1 MIRFYGKKNLGV
13 FTAFTMACLLTC
25 LFVIY
30 KSNIYV
36 DADNSNLSDY
46 KQIVYDQDSG
56 LGTSE
61 INCIYQEQSG
71 YIWIGTDGGLYRFN
85 GSDFKLYSLWDTDKQ
100 DVYCINDLFQDS
112 MGRFWIA
119 TNNYGLFY
127 LSDGTI
133 KHFDRDYYDG
143 IKSINDVCEGPNGE
157 IYIATAYGLYSA
169 DVEGLSLIRNE
180 QIGKQ
185 NISAITVSGE
195 KVWGIYGGYNIFSVD
210 ASGNVISQKSNDYTK
225 EELSTISSDDSGNI
239 YIGTFGY
246 DVIKMQDFDGFSIL
260 SAKYE
265 GINTILAKGNRVYV
279 CTDGGVGYFKNDN
292 SFSSLKK
299 LSIDNYIKDMIIDYE
314 GNYWFASKRSGIL
327 YMAKGK
333 FVNLNRKFGIPE
345 NMTNTVCVTND
356 GETYIGTDEG
366 LYVLDKNNK
375 VKRSDDDPIIKK
387 FDNTS
392 IRDII
397 CDSSGNMW
405 FATYGRNGLIKV
417 NKNKNVELINRSADR
432 ISNRVN
438 CVLELNN
445 GDIAVGT
452 EDGISI
458 ISNAL
463 KVKKSY
469 NYEDGVESLN
479 ISCLYQDDDG
489 VLYAGS
495 EGGGLYCIKN
505 GEVKSYTEQDGLN
518 SNFVTAI
525 AKGENGLWIGTNNGL
540 SYFDDTV
547 RSISNIDFSN
557 SIYSLFLKEDR
568 LYIIGSKGYISATEK
583 ELLGTKPLT
592 ERYYSTG
599 DGIEAPITFK
609 SKNFFDGKVCYI
621 CTNKGVSTLDT
632 EEIYTND
639 VSPRVTVSE
648 IEVEVD
654 GESTDVHLI
663 NNTLQIPA
671 KAKKVEI
678 SFAVLTF
685 SNRENLKVRYQLKGY
700 DTEPE
705 YLTGNDILQAVYPEL
720 KGGEYEFVVSASN
733 GDGIESEQSFSFKII
748 KEEGILELK
757 VVRYSLVIL
766 VALVILL
773 TMFIALRLQRKVA
786 GKSRELEDL
795 AKAHENIVKSSSAKT
810 DYLANMSNEI
820 KLPINAMISSA
831 NNILKEG
838 SADENTEKDLREI
851 INSGQNVLGKVDETI
866 LLARLE
872 SGAEAVVS
880 EPYSIT
886 TLICDLSDKML
897 NSLSEQPIKF
907 LVDLG
912 ENIPDILIGD
922 FDKIKTVLNII
933 LDNAMK
939 FTKEGS
945 ITLSV
950 DCYKFSDEEDDNVS
964 LVFSIS
970 DTGIGITEERLEH
983 IFEIYYVDEAKKVVD
998 MTGNGISLSIAKK
1011 ITDILGGEIAV
1022 ESTAGAGTTFTVS
1035 ISQEMPDVNGKPIP
1049 LNENTIDRIS
1059 REEAEKMWAPDLH
1072 VLLVDDV
1079 EISRNVALDVISAM
1093 EIKCDTASS
1102 GLSAIDMVMNNDYDL
1117 VFMDIAMPVMNGIDS
1132 LKEIRDLS
1140 GKKYKTL
1147 PVVAMS
1153 EDVIGKNREDII
1165 SEGFAD
1171 VVLKPFD
1178 ITVLAGIL
1186 QKHVD
1191 PLKIKFRSNDVTQ
1204 YISESRYS
1212 EGLKKLEDFFDVA
1225 GVLERIGGSIDVYN
1239 RILTTFYNQNK
1250 NANAE
1255 LRARFNNDYRGF
1267 RNKIHNIRNG
1277 CQNIGAVE
1285 AAEITLRIENAIN
1298 LGNKSYVRE
1307 NMNLVFDCVKV
1318 INEYIEEYLAFI
1330 EKAKGVTD
1338 EEYAAKHKNSSATSI
1353 PGDLGLPVEEE
1364 EPAFKESEELKDI
1377 GNLDDS
1383 PELGDEDVSEE
1394 PILEE
1399 EPEEEFDD
1407 QSQIININKLRVMRE
1422 ATYVEDLNLI
1432 KSMYQEIS
1440 DGLYGSEDI
1449 EFLKVLGESIEKKD
1463 LVEINDLLGTYISL
1477 KSSL

>member
-1 MIRFYGKKNLGV
+1 
-13 FTAFTMACLLTC
+13 
-25 LFVIY
+25 
-30 KSNIYV
+30 
-36 DADNSNLSDY
+36 
-46 KQIVYDQDSG
+46 
-56 LGTSE
+56 
-61 INCIYQEQSG
+61 
-71 YIWIGTDGGLYRFN
+71 
-85 GSDFKLYSLWDTDKQ
+85 
-100 DVYCINDLFQDS
+100 
-112 MGRFWIA
+112 
-119 TNNYGLFY
+119 
-127 LSDGTI
+127 
-133 KHFDRDYYDG
+133 
-143 IKSINDVCEGPNGE
+143 
-157 IYIATAYGLYSA
+157 
-169 DVEGLSLIRNE
+169 
-180 QIGKQ
+180 
-185 NISAITVSGE
+185 
-195 KVWGIYGGYNIFSVD
+195 
-210 ASGNVISQKSNDYTK
+210 
-225 EELSTISSDDSGNI
+225 
-239 YIGTFGY
+239 
-246 DVIKMQDFDGFSIL
+246 
-260 SAKYE
+260 
-265 GINTILAKGNRVYV
+265 
-279 CTDGGVGYFKNDN
+279 
-292 SFSSLKK
+292 
-299 LSIDNYIKDMIIDYE
+299 
-314 GNYWFASKRSGIL
+314 
-327 YMAKGK
+327 
-333 FVNLNRKFGIPE
+333 
-345 NMTNTVCVTND
+345 
-356 GETYIGTDEG
+356 
-366 LYVLDKNNK
+366 
-375 VKRSDDDPIIKK
+375 
-387 FDNTS
+387 
-392 IRDII
+392 
-397 CDSSGNMW
+397 MW
-405 FATYGRNGLIKV
+405 FATYSRYGLVKV
-417 NKNKNVELINRSADR
+417 DKGNHCVSMNRSTNL

-438 CVLELNN
+438 CVYEMKS

-452 EDGISI
+452 EEGISI
-458 ISNAL
+458 ITHGTRVIKN
-463 KVKKSY
+463 Y
-469 NYEDGVESLN
+469 NYENGLESMN
-479 ISCLYQDDDG
+479 ISCFYQDDKG

-495 EGGGLYCIKN
+495 EGGGLYRIEN
-505 GEVKSYTEQDGLN
+505 SSIRSFTETEGLN

-525 AKGENGLWIGTNNGL
+525 VKGTNGIWIGTNNGL
-540 SYFDDTV
+540 AYYDDTV

-557 SIYSLFLKEDR
+557 SIYSLFFKDDR

-583 ELLGTKPLT
+583 ELLGTKALT

-599 DGIEAPITFK
+599 DGIEAPITVN
-609 SKNFFDGKVCYI
+609 SKNYFDGKICYI
-621 CTNKGVSTLDT
+621 CTNKGVETLNT
-632 EEIYTND
+632 EKIHKND
-639 VSPRVTVSE
+639 VAPRITVSE
-648 IEVEVD
+648 VDVD
-654 GESTDVHLI
+654 GVSVYYNQVD
-663 NNTLQIPA
+663 NTLELPA
-671 KAKKVEI
+671 DAQKVEI

-685 SNRENLKVRYQLKGY
+685 VNRENLKVKYQLIGF
-700 DTEPE
+700 DNEPE
-705 YLTGNDILQAVYPEL
+705 YLSGNDILQAVYTNLE
-720 KGGEYEFVVSASN
+720 GGEYVFEVSASN
-733 GDGIESEQSFSFKII
+733 GDGYESDQSLSFRII
-748 KEEGILELK
+748 KEPGFFEMK
-757 VVRYSLVIL
+757 FVRYSLVIL
-766 VALVILL
+766 VSLIILL
-773 TMFIALRLQRKVA
+773 TLFVALRLQRKFA

-838 SADENTEKDLREI
+838 SADENTEKGLREI
-851 INSGQNVLGKVDETI
+851 IDSGQNVLGKVDETI

-897 NSLSEQPIKF
+897 NSLVDQPIKF

-933 LDNAMK
+933 LDNSMK

-950 DCYKFSDEEDDNVS
+950 DCYKFSDEDDDNVNI
-964 LVFSIS
+964 VFSIS

-983 IFEIYYVDEAKKVVD
+983 IFEIYYVDEAKKVMD
-998 MTGNGISLSIAKK
+998 QTGNGISLSIAKK

-1035 ISQEMPDVNGKPIP
+1035 LSQEMPDVNGKPIP

-1093 EIKCDTASS
+1093 EIKCDTASG

-1132 LKEIRDLS
+1132 LKEIRELS

-1191 PLKIKFRSNDVTQ
+1191 PTKIKFRSNDVTQ

-1255 LRARFNNDYRGF
+1255 LRSRFNNDYRGF

-1277 CQNIGAVE
+1277 CQNIGAIE

-1353 PGDLGLPVEEE
+1353 PGDLGSPDEEE
-1364 EPAFKESEELKDI
+1364 SY
-1377 GNLDDS
+1377 
-1383 PELGDEDVSEE
+1383 EE
-1394 PILEE
+1394 PIFEQSVDGDVQEGFDSNEGFSDSEVPIGEE
-1399 EPEEEFDD
+1399 DYFEKEEEFDD

-1432 KSMYQEIS
+1432 KDMYLEIS
-1440 DGLYGSEDI
+1440 DGLYGAEDV